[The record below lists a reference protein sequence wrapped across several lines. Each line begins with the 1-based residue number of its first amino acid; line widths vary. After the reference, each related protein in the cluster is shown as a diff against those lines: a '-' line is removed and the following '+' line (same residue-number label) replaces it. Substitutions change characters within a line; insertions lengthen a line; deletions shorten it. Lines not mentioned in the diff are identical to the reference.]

1 MKINGRRNASAIWR
15 GVRTISHSWPGKVGV
30 GLSLSFLVLATF
42 SGFIATQSPTAT
54 DSRPYLSPSFDHLLG
69 TDDLGQDIFSQLVWA
84 TRGSLLVAVTAGGI
98 ASLLGVTVGLLSG
111 YYGGKSDDVLMRFTD
126 VVLVLPLLPLL
137 IVIAAYF
144 PPSIFLVV
152 LVIGLLSWPITARII
167 RSQTL
172 TLRTRPFVDTCRLS
186 GMSDPEIIFRIILPM
201 QISLVIVNTVI
212 SAVYAVV
219 IEAGLDFIG
228 LAPANTL
235 SWGIMLY
242 FALSRSALVRGL
254 WWWFLP
260 PGLMIA
266 LLGVGLILLGTEV
279 ERVLKVRQ

>member
-1 MKINGRRNASAIWR
+1 
-15 GVRTISHSWPGKVGV
+15 
-30 GLSLSFLVLATF
+30 
-42 SGFIATQSPTAT
+42 
-54 DSRPYLSPSFDHLLG
+54 
-69 TDDLGQDIFSQLVWA
+69 
-84 TRGSLLVAVTAGGI
+84 
-98 ASLLGVTVGLLSG
+98 
-111 YYGGKSDDVLMRFTD
+111 MRFTD